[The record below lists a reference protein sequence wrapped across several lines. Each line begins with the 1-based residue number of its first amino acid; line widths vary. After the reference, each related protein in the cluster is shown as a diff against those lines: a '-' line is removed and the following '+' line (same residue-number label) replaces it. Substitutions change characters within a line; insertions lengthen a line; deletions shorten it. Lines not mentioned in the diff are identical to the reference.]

1 MIAAWWKEGGVLM
14 MGYELYRLL
23 ANKTQKKKK
32 RRKNAGPEVV
42 DIDEEDRDK
51 QLLEGDF
58 FKRKEKRR
66 CLG

>member
-1 MIAAWWKEGGVLM
+1 M

-32 RRKNAGPEVV
+32 TRKNAGPELV

-51 QLLEGDF
+51 ELLEGT
-58 FKRKEKRR
+58 KK
-66 CLG
+66 